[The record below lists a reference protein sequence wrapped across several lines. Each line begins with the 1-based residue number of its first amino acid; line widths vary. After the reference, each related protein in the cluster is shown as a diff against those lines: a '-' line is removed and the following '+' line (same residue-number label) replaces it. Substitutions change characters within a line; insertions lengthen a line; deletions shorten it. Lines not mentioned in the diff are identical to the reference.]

1 MQIYLLLTENCN
13 LNCSMC
19 IRGKQNGLNLDFNVI
34 KSFDWLKEMSM
45 HDIVLTG
52 GEPTLHPDFEQIVKF
67 FCNYAKTVTVTSNGT
82 TDYYLKSFFL
92 KDNLSFQISLDGAK
106 SVHDGIRGKGSFS
119 KTFSTLRKLND
130 IGANYSVASVV
141 SNKNIDMMLELE
153 DTLQT
158 LKNMK
163 YWRLSYEMP
172 FGSKN
177 FNDMVSASRWNKFV
191 DYMIDNVKLKMKIK
205 KIFPFDLYDRKK
217 NERSEMVSKYDRCFN
232 CGSGKDKIY
241 IFPDYNVY
249 SCTCLTDFCLGNL
262 KTESLMD
269 IINGNKIK
277 EFSQYKINTSSLCNT
292 CEYKELCNGGC
303 IGMSYHYYGQLGMG
317 DIRCQKLGVV

>member
-1 MQIYLLLTENCN
+1 
-13 LNCSMC
+13 MC

-52 GEPTLHPDFEQIVKF
+52 GEPTLHPDFEQIVMF
-67 FCNYAKTVTVTSNGT
+67 FCNCAKTVTVTSNGT
-82 TDYYLKSFFL
+82 TDYYLKSVFL
-92 KDNLSFQISLDGAK
+92 RDNLYFQISLDGAK
-106 SVHDGIRGKGSFS
+106 SVHDSIRGKGSFS
-119 KTFSTLRKLND
+119 KTLSTLRKLD
-130 IGANYSVASVV
+130 KIGANYNVASVV
-141 SNKNIDMMLELE
+141 SKKNIDMMLELE
-153 DTLQT
+153 DTLQK

-163 YWRLSYEMP
+163 CWRLSYEMP

-177 FNDMVSASRWNKFV
+177 FNDMISASEWNKFV
-191 DYMIDNVKLKMKIK
+191 DYMIDNVQLKMKVQ
-205 KIFPFDLYDRKK
+205 KIFPFDLYNRKK
-217 NERSEMVSKYDRCFN
+217 NELSEMVSKSGRCFN

-262 KTESLMD
+262 KQESLMD
-269 IINGNKIK
+269 IFNGNKIK
-277 EFSQYKINTSSLCNT
+277 RFSQYKINPGVLCNS
-292 CEYKELCNGGC
+292 CEYKEFCNGGC

-317 DIRCQKLGVV
+317 DIRCPKLGIME